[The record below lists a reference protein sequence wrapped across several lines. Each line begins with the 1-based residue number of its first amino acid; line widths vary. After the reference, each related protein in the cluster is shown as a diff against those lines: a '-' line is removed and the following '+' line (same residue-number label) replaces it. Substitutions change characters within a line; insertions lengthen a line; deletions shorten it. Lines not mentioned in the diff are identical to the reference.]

1 MSVESRGWRVT
12 SAVTRAVTNRAAA
25 GRRHGVAGSIGL
37 PTVNVARTGE
47 SARPGARLGRL
58 PAVGCTCSLVHLF
71 ACSCLQQ
78 CHACR
83 TAARCGGGVFCCE
96 DSLECGRS
104 RVFFFF
110 VDAAMHLC
118 FTQRGVCR
126 ALTPCLSI
134 CIVSQ
139 SRLALRKASDM
150 KGSLPDLRM
159 GRGTWYQY
167 YVLCTW

>member
-1 MSVESRGWRVT
+1 MGVCLLW
-12 SAVTRAVTNRAAA
+12 AAL
-25 GRRHGVAGSIGL
+25 V
-37 PTVNVARTGE
+37 
-47 SARPGARLGRL
+47 RLF
-58 PAVGCTCSLVHLF
+58 TCSLVRAYSSVTLAERRHG
-71 ACSCLQQ
+71 
-78 CHACR
+78 
-83 TAARCGGGVFCCE
+83 AAAVSSAVKIVSNVDG
-96 DSLECGRS
+96 LEF
-104 RVFFFF
+104 FFFF